1 MTLIK
6 DICNYLESIAPPSL
20 QESYDNATLIT
31 GNYSTKVSGV
41 LTTLDCTEDIV
52 QEAIDTNCNLIIAH
66 HPIVFKGLKTFTGKN
81 YVERTIVKAIKNDI
95 AIFACHTNLDNVF
108 NGVNKKICNK
118 LGLINTKVL
127 VPKKDTLKKLEVL
140 VPEENATKFLDA
152 LHNAGAGSIGNYKNC
167 SFTTTGTGRF
177 KPTDLA
183 NPFIGETDKLEE
195 VKEVKIE
202 VLVKNTD
209 VGNVLNAMHS
219 NHPYE
224 EVAYFL
230 TSIENSNQEIGSG
243 MIGFLETPLSEKD
256 FIQHLKTKMGLNTF
270 KHTPFS
276 NKEIK
281 KIAVCGG
288 SGSFLLNAAK
298 SKNADVFITADFKY
312 HEYFDAENKIV
323 IADIGHYESEV
334 FTKDLFLELITKKF
348 TNIAVRLSETNTNP
362 IVYA

>member
-1 MTLIK
+1 MTRIK
-6 DICNYLESIAPPSL
+6 DICTYLETIAPPTL

-31 GNYSTKVSGV
+31 GNYSSKVEGV
-41 LTTLDCTEDIV
+41 LLTLDCTEEVV
-52 QEAIDTNCNLIIAH
+52 QEAIDNNCNLIIAH
-66 HPIVFKGLKTFTGKN
+66 HPIVFKGLKSFTGKN
-81 YVERTIVKAIKNDI
+81 YVERTVIKAIKNDI

-118 LGLINTKVL
+118 LELVNTKVL

-140 VPEENATKFLDA
+140 VPEENAHSLLQA
-152 LHNAGAGSIGNYKNC
+152 LHNAGAGKIGNYENC
-167 SFTTTGTGRF
+167 SFSTLGTGRF
-177 KPTDLA
+177 TPVKAA
-183 NPFIGETDKLEE
+183 NPHIGEINQPEE
-195 VKEVKIE
+195 VKELKIE

-209 VGNVLNAMHS
+209 IGNVLNALQQ

-230 TSIENSNQEIGSG
+230 TSIENTNQEIGSG
-243 MIGFLETPLSEKD
+243 MIGELSPPVSETD
-256 FIQHLKTKMGLNTF
+256 FIQYLKSKMGLKTF
-270 KHTPFS
+270 KHTPFHK
-276 NKEIK
+276 KEIK

-348 TNIAVRLSETNTNP
+348 TNIAVRLSEVNTNP